1 MVCPNWLLASLLP
14 GRHCIVGG
22 SVLVMAGALVRGLAR
37 VRRNGTAIPIRVEC
51 LPLSAAPVRGAVLQ
65 SGCRSLSG
73 VDSSCAWGGGNRD
86 STRFLLPSPCHP
98 LMAQVGRR
106 RRLATASEIL
116 CRVSVNSF
124 LGKAMG
130 RTSWTPPST
139 ILKTVFPGGGIA
151 EIMERPVHRE
161 GCSDWLLGHSP
172 GRQGG
177 LDLQTAHNHLRTGKG
192 GMPDTFASFSV
203 LIPAAGPN
211 AAPPSAVGLCASIC
225 SINAILT
232 ETHRKFEG
240 HAGAAGVPGI
250 LAGYWLP

>member
-177 LDLQTAHNHLRTGKG
+177 WICRRPTTICEPAREACRTPSPAFLSLSRLLAQMQHHHL
-192 GMPDTFASFSV
+192 PLVCVHPSV
-203 LIPAAGPN
+203 P
-211 AAPPSAVGLCASIC
+211 
-225 SINAILT
+225 
-232 ETHRKFEG
+232 
-240 HAGAAGVPGI
+240 
-250 LAGYWLP
+250 